1 MNINSLLAGLLVPA
15 AGRSVSSPRVN
26 NLPGQSTPD
35 SGRDSFTR
43 SSVLSPA
50 SSPPLYTRETAAG
63 GLRQSAGRN
72 AASRRPSGAVEGQ
85 DTKSEAESGAASEP
99 RAENKETSQNT
110 SKNSAGPRKPNGAPL
125 SSAEKLLI
133 GSLRKV
139 DQEVRDHE
147 LAHLAAAGGYARS
160 GASYQYQTGPDGRKY
175 AVGGEVQ
182 IDTSS
187 GRTPQDTISKMETV
201 RRAALAPA
209 SPSGQDQMVAA
220 QATVRIAKAAQE
232 LVQIAAER
240 SSKEGEAAAV
250 VNKAAQAGRDNGRA
264 PILQAAGAALV
275 SPDFSSGQPSTSHRT
290 KQAIQQYLRS
300 AAASF
305 GRVV

>member
-15 AGRSVSSPRVN
+15 ANRSVSSPGVN

-35 SGRDSFTR
+35 SGRDSFIR

-50 SSPPLYTRETAAG
+50 SSHPLYTREAAAG
-63 GLRQSAGRN
+63 GLRQSANRS
-72 AASRRPSGAVEGQ
+72 ADPRQPSGAVEGQ
-85 DTKSEAESGAASEP
+85 ETKSEAENGAASEP
-99 RAENKETSQNT
+99 GVKNKETNQNT
-110 SKNSAGPRKPNGAPL
+110 SKNSVGPRKPNGAPL

-133 GSLRKV
+133 DRLQKV
-139 DQEVRDHE
+139 DQEVHDHE
-147 LAHLAAAGGYARS
+147 LAHLAAAGGYAGS

-187 GRTPQDTISKMETV
+187 GRTPRDTIAKMETV

-209 SPSGQDQMVAA
+209 SPSGQDQLVAA

-232 LVQIAAER
+232 LVQIVAER
-240 SSKEGEAAAV
+240 SSKEGAAAAV
-250 VNKAAQAGRDNGRA
+250 ASKAVQAGRDNGRA
-264 PILQAAGAALV
+264 PILQAAGAVIV
-275 SPDFSSGQPSTSHRT
+275 SSGFSSGQPATSHRT
-290 KQAIQQYLRS
+290 KQAIQQYLCS

-305 GRVV
+305 GRIV